1 MVADVQN
8 MLSVNER
15 PWHGL
20 GVVLDTPPTIQE
32 AIKLAGLDWAVE
44 KRPLF
49 RVNSDGTQG
58 PQSEAYSI
66 VRLDN
71 NKELGIVKKGYVP
84 LQNVDVFDWFNPFI
98 EQNEVSIETAG
109 CLGEGER
116 LWVMA
121 KLNRDPS
128 VVTDGDEILKYLM
141 LSNSHDGS
149 LAIRVGYT
157 PIRVV
162 CSNTLAMAHGNKYS
176 KFIRVKHTK
185 SSKVSLDKLR
195 EVMDSENAQFEATAE
210 QYRFLRSH
218 MFKSEDVKKYVK
230 LIITGDDKPD
240 ADISTRSKNIIND
253 VIGLL
258 EDPRQKVAGMEG
270 TWWAAYNA
278 VNQYFNYDA
287 GRNANSRM
295 NSLWFGPNA
304 DANGYALK
312 LATEMANGS

>member
-20 GVVLDTPPTIQE
+20 GVILDAPPTIQE

-49 RVNSDGTQG
+49 RVDGENQI
-58 PQSEAYSI
+58 QSEAYSI
-66 VRLDN
+66 VRMDT

-84 LQNVDVFDWFNPFI
+84 LQNADVFDWFNPFI
-98 EQNEVSIETAG
+98 DQNEVSIETAG

-128 VVTDGDEILKYLM
+128 VIADGDDILKYLM

-195 EVMDSENAQFEATAE
+195 EIMDNENAQFEATAE

-218 MFKSEDVKKYVK
+218 MFKTEDVKKYVK
-230 LIITGDDKPD
+230 LIIVGEDKPD
-240 ADISTRSKNIIND
+240 ADISTRSKNQIND
-253 VIGLL
+253 IIGLL
-258 EDPRQKVAGMEG
+258 EDPRQKVGGMEG
-270 TWWAAYNA
+270 TWWAAYNSI
-278 VNQYFNYDA
+278 NQYFNYDA

-295 NSLWFGPNA
+295 NSLWFGPNG
-304 DANGYALK
+304 DANAYALK
-312 LATEMANGS
+312 LATEMANAT